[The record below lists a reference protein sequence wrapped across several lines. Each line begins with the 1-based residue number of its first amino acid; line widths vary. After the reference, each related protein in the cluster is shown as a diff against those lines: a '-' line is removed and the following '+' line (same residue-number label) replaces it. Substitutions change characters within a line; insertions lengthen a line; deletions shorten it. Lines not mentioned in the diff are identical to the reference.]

1 MSRARTYHRAEDGLL
16 RIKATLDHCSNDRKM
31 RADDEKYEGDSG
43 KKIGCPGILPGDF
56 AGSKYESDKTDI
68 VAVNAVR
75 TRLRKGCE
83 DPLDKDRL

>member
-1 MSRARTYHRAEDGLL
+1 
-16 RIKATLDHCSNDRKM
+16 M

-43 KKIGCPGILPGDF
+43 KKIGCPGILSGDF

-68 VAVNAVR
+68 VAVNAVW